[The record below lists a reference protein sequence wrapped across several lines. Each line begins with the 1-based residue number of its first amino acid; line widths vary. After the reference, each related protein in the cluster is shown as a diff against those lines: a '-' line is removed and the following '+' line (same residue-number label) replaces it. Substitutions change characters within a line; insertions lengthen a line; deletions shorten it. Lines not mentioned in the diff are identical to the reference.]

1 MASSFFGFDSR
12 LPRDRAP
19 SLTATTAAPGRIASP
34 NHSAPGTAPWAGAAD
49 PRNVISFHE
58 LEGLPAAPVEDDRL
72 AHHDMP
78 FGLPLHRTAPGNLSG
93 GAPRTPRREDAPA
106 MAPWGTPT
114 RPPAFPG
121 QQEHILA
128 DSMGQVSLEQDAFSK
143 ALGRLEAAR
152 RASQSHLPHYPP
164 SPLASAS
171 PAPTT
176 SSPAAQQPGAP
187 QFVPGRTPPPGMGP
201 GPYPGGAMSLA
212 ELEAQ
217 LMQQRQHQQ
226 QQPPPGAA
234 RSSPLP
240 HTSAPPMM
248 GAPAISP
255 DGQLLPG
262 LAGPDG
268 SPFPMGMPPHMMGMM
283 PPGMG
288 MGMMMPPPHF
298 PGAPHFAVPPPHMAR
313 DMPPHFAGMPPGMG
327 PPPMMFPPPDVHPS
341 MSLDEVERVML
352 EQQVQARMQ
361 QQMAMKRARRDARM
375 RELSKYNGIMTQ
387 YEKDQIA
394 RIQISQL
401 VTADPM
407 KEDFYYQV
415 YSSLRG
421 NPTTEASAKR
431 APPLLQRGGRGG
443 GSLQDQI
450 QRIVQNAKKRPKATQ
465 ISLEGALGTISRK
478 TVKNPRQI
486 LQVSAGTA
494 NPTSATSTNLRV
506 VPTAPSSKAHRK
518 AALKAAEALYQLVID
533 IENLNRNQPTA
544 ESKRSL
550 VMTEDG
556 DERAMTLAEE
566 LESWEREL
574 TTAMD
579 TLWGR
584 LRQPDGDVDPVVLV
598 LSCSKGKKLWPR
610 LVRLLAPHHA
620 TMLALALF
628 SHAQL
633 LDVVQHSSLPA
644 LYAAPQLFPGLASSR
659 PSIDALLEFM
669 DATEQFMHHVVPPL
683 VHFIADAPWN
693 VVQSCLEV
701 LLDRNDVVRL
711 GASRAGLVVLTM
723 LVSRAEILHQ
733 TQLADAWPDMFQ
745 RLFAELQGHYLAFF
759 PLTNVPN
766 LADELA
772 RHAVPAALLLQL
784 QQATAASTRAGTPTP
799 APEALAKDPAAA
811 AAVIDLYLTDDV
823 HVWQFLAAMAVAA
836 GVDQQYAL
844 VAEVRDR
851 IVGNVAA
858 GQAAA
863 AAAAAAVPG
872 DVASATLVE
881 KAERSL
887 HNVNLFLHALG
898 LDASQIQ
905 A

>member
-19 SLTATTAAPGRIASP
+19 SLTATTPTPGRIASP
-34 NHSAPGTAPWAGAAD
+34 NPSAPGTAPWAGAAD

-58 LEGLPAAPVEDDRL
+58 LEGLPAAPVEDERL
-72 AHHDMP
+72 VHHDMP
-78 FGLPLHRTAPGNLSG
+78 FGLPLHRTASGNLSG

-121 QQEHILA
+121 QQEHMLA
-128 DSMGQVSLEQDAFSK
+128 ESMGQVSLEQDAFSK

-152 RASQSHLPHYPP
+152 RTSQSHLPHYPP
-164 SPLASAS
+164 SPLTSAS

-176 SSPAAQQPGAP
+176 SGPAAQQPGAP
-187 QFVPGRTPPPGMGP
+187 QFIPGRTPPPGMGP
-201 GPYPGGAMSLA
+201 GPYPGGVMSLA

-226 QQPPPGAA
+226 QQQQPPHGAA
-234 RSSPLP
+234 PSSPLP
-240 HTSAPPMM
+240 LSSAPPMM
-248 GAPAISP
+248 GAPAIGP
-255 DGQLLPG
+255 DGQLIPG
-262 LAGPDG
+262 LPGPDG
-268 SPFPMGMPPHMMGMM
+268 SPFPMGLPPHMMGMM

-298 PGAPHFAVPPPHMAR
+298 PGATHFA
-313 DMPPHFAGMPPGMG
+313 MPPHFAGMPPGMG
-327 PPPMMFPPPDVHPS
+327 PPPMMFPPPDMHPS

-375 RELSKYNGIMTQ
+375 RELSKY
-387 YEKDQIA
+387 KWHHDAVLKRDQIA
-394 RIQISQL
+394 RIPDFAARGRL
-401 VTADPM
+401 TRM
-407 KEDFYYQV
+407 KEDFYYQ
-415 YSSLRG
+415 
-421 NPTTEASAKR
+421 
-431 APPLLQRGGRGG
+431 RGGRSG

-486 LQVSAGTA
+486 LQVSAGTTSPTSTTSA
-494 NPTSATSTNLRV
+494 NPRV
-506 VPTAPSSKAHRK
+506 AHRK

-556 DERAMTLAEE
+556 DERAMTLTEE
-566 LESWEREL
+566 LEAWEREL

-584 LRQPDGDVDPVVLV
+584 MRQPDGDVDPVVLV

-620 TMLALALF
+620 AKLALALI
-628 SHAQL
+628 SHAQS

-644 LYAAPQLFPGLASSR
+644 LYATPQLFPGLASSR

-669 DATEQFMHHVVPPL
+669 DATEQFMHYVVPPL
-683 VHFIADAPWN
+683 VQFIADAPWN

-723 LVSRAEILHQ
+723 LISRAEILHQ
-733 TQLADAWPDMFQ
+733 TQLADAWPDLFQ

-772 RHAVPAALLLQL
+772 RHTVPAALLLQL